1 MMEPSRDECSIA
13 ALAQSLGI
21 AVALPVWLMWRNRSA
36 FVRGHAAQSM
46 AFDGV
51 IAAAIII
58 VAALAVGL
66 AVIGNAAL
74 SELPGSGKDMA
85 PVLLLAVYAA
95 GLALIGCLA
104 VFVTALVLR
113 LRAAIAASQG
123 KRFDYPLLKRS
134 TLPNSE
140 TSQV

>member
-1 MMEPSRDECSIA
+1 MEPSRDECSIA

-21 AVALPVWLMWRNRSA
+21 VAAFPVWLQWRNRSV

-46 AFDGV
+46 TFDGV
-51 IAAAIII
+51 IAAALAI
-58 VAALAVGL
+58 VAALAIGL
-66 AVIGNAAL
+66 AVAGNAAL
-74 SELPGSGKDMA
+74 AGLPGSGTDVA
-85 PVLLLAVYAA
+85 RVLLLAVCAP

-104 VFVTALVLR
+104 VLITALVLR

-123 KRFDYPLLKRS
+123 KSFDYPLLKHK
-134 TLPNSE
+134 TLPDSE